1 MIWRKNYMSLQV
13 RKINRAKWHEAD
25 IVNGAKIPAD
35 AITHCLKTQQNNLS
49 VWRIKSEDEIENAV
63 LAISSGQQNLE
74 TFDIVI
80 LNSEYLK
87 QKGIK
92 FMATEGITAL
102 KMPKEDMHF
111 DMVELTYEKLGIIA
125 YHIVEKFKEQKVLR
139 YRKKEL
145 KDILNNAI
153 NEKRLDIDI
162 LSEKI
167 KNELCING

>member
-1 MIWRKNYMSLQV
+1 MSLQV
-13 RKINRAKWHEAD
+13 RKINRAKWLGAD

-35 AITHCLKTQQNNLS
+35 AITNCLRTQQNNLS

-63 LAISSGQQNLE
+63 LAICSGQPYLE

-87 QKGIK
+87 QNGIK

-102 KMPKEDMHF
+102 KMPKDMHF
-111 DMVELTYEKLGIIA
+111 DMVELTYEKIGIIA

-153 NEKRLDIDI
+153 NEKRLEIDI
-162 LSEKI
+162 LSERI